1 VSDDA
6 PAIEA
11 ESVSKR
17 FGAVRALDD
26 VSLAVPAG
34 TVLGLL
40 GPNGAGKTTL
50 VRILTTLLVP
60 DAGRARVSGFDVVG
74 QAAEVRARVGLAGQ
88 QAAVDPLLTGREN
101 LDLIATLHHLDHGTR
116 RRRVNEFLEDFDLT
130 TAAGRRA
137 STYSGGMRRRLDL
150 AASLIGR
157 PQVLVLDEPT
167 AGLDPASRRAL
178 WATIRALVEQ
188 GTTALLTTQYLE
200 ETEQLSDDIVVLDS
214 GRVIAQGTPDR
225 LKTQVGGHRV
235 EVQLAVSSDVT
246 RAVRALDELVTSTPG
261 VDANSGRLVIPI
273 PAGAAPTVEVLRRLD
288 AAGIGVAD
296 LVVRRPTLDDVF
308 LALTGC
314 ADEPD
319 RVPIGGCVA

>member
-1 VSDDA
+1 VGTDV
-6 PAIEA
+6 PAVEA
-11 ESVSKR
+11 EGLHKR

-26 VSLAVPAG
+26 VSLTVPAG

-40 GPNGAGKTTL
+40 GPNGAGKTTI

-60 DAGRARVSGFDVVG
+60 DAGRAWVAGFDVVD
-74 QAAEVRARVGLAGQ
+74 QAAEVRTRIGLAGQ

-101 LDLIATLHHLDHGTR
+101 LDLIATLQHIDRVTR
-116 RRRVNEFLEDFDLT
+116 RHRVDELVEDFDLT
-130 TAAGRRA
+130 AAAGRRA

-167 AGLDPASRRAL
+167 AGLDPASRQAL
-178 WATIRALVEQ
+178 WATIRSLVEQ

-200 ETEQLSDDIVVLDS
+200 ETEQLADNIVVIDD
-214 GRVIAQGTPDR
+214 GHVIAQGTPDQ
-225 LKTQVGGHRV
+225 LKAQVGGHRV
-235 EVQLAVSSDVT
+235 EVQLAEPSHT
-246 RAVRALDELVTSTPG
+246 TPAIRALEELAISMPA
-261 VDANSGRLVIPI
+261 VDPDSGRLVIPI
-273 PAGAAPTVEVLRRLD
+273 PAGAAPTAAVLRRLD

-308 LALTGC
+308 LALTGS
-314 ADEPD
+314 ADRAEPLA
-319 RVPIGGCVA
+319 IGGGVR